1 MESRINQ
8 LDIVR
13 GFAVILMVQ
22 QHLISWLWEI
32 RWVSYSIT
40 FPEYPVMLSMNF
52 LGNLAA
58 PLFLILAGTGVV
70 LLSEKPVLGKYEFLK
85 RGLFIIVSGYLLN
98 ILSPHWFS
106 PGSWYILHTIGIG
119 IILAPFFIR
128 LRILYLLFLS
138 LSVIAAAPL
147 IMTFLNTPLN
157 MGNNFMND
165 ITRTGGII
173 RLAAAE
179 GHFPLFPWTGFFIT
193 GIICGKWIKK
203 ERFLNILM
211 LSGFSL
217 AAGIFLAFC
226 YKYGF
231 FFATGGIFFRFFVF
245 TPFIYPPHISFILML
260 LAISLLIL
268 LLLYKIISHRDFL
281 PFRLFN
287 AVGRLSL
294 TWFFIHIILFNEIFR
309 AAGIHGNLTAVET
322 IITSTLFMIIMLFL
336 SLKWQKYN
344 YFMSLEWVMRK
355 VVKSKK

>member
-1 MESRINQ
+1 MNLRINQ
-8 LDIVR
+8 LDALR

-22 QHLISWLWEI
+22 QHLISWLWEV
-32 RWVSYSIT
+32 RWVSYSLT
-40 FPEYPVMLSMNF
+40 FPEYPVMMILNF
-52 LGNLAA
+52 FGNFAA
-58 PLFLILAGTGVV
+58 PLFLLLSGTGAF
-70 LLSEKPVLGKYEFLK
+70 LLFEKTEIRKFEFLK
-85 RGLFIIVSGYLLN
+85 RGLFIISSGYLLN

-128 LRILYLLFLS
+128 LRILYLLVLS

-165 ITRTGGII
+165 IARTGGII

-231 FFATGGIFFRFFVF
+231 FFATGGTFFRFFVF
-245 TPFIYPPHISFILML
+245 TPFIYPSHISFILML

-268 LLLYKIISHRDFL
+268 LLFYRILYRRDFL
-281 PFRLFN
+281 PFSLFN

-294 TWFFIHIILFNEIFR
+294 TWFFVHIILFNEIFR
-309 AAGIHGNLTAVET
+309 AAGFHGNLTAWKA
-322 IITSTLFMIIMLFL
+322 IITSALFMIIMLFL